1 MYDMV
6 HGW

>member
-6 HGW
+6 S